1 MIKGRLKTMFQVF
14 RRPLLFKTEST
25 AACAAATAFAVSAT
39 FFFVVDY
46 GQLDFFRLF
55 FFVFGQV
62 VDFDFVFF

>member
-1 MIKGRLKTMFQVF
+1 MSVQDFGASSVF
-14 RRPLLFKTEST
+14 RRPLFFKTESA
-25 AACAAATAFAVSAT
+25 AACAAAAAFAVAAA